1 MCNIFQ
7 KGEIMILGSRKYRVV
22 LPALLVFACLGT
34 VKEAYAEEIRYTT
47 TANLNMRTGVGT
59 HNRILLTIPK
69 GRQITYVASKNG
81 WYQVRYGGRD
91 GYVSSAYV
99 KKTVAAS
106 SSPVSSTPI
115 SGAGQVKTTGA
126 LNFRTGPDKTYARVG
141 TMPKNT
147 TVSYSE
153 IKNGWYLITY
163 NGKTGYASGRYLTV
177 LSQTATEPSSPTPA
191 PPTMI
196 DPPAETTGETV
207 SGKRYFTTTS
217 LNMRTG
223 PSTAY
228 SIVQVL
234 PSGAELTYHGQNG
247 WYHVSYNGK
256 TGYASNR
263 YVRVEEAAPEPST
276 GTVPAPVEE
285 TVEAETPPVKLPEVS
300 EPEVEIPEVTGVL
313 VKTELLYT
321 TTTLNMRTG
330 PGTGNSIL
338 LTLPKGVHLRSEG
351 VENGWH
357 KLTYAGKTGYA
368 SGKYL
373 AAHSAYTVDGTI
385 LVNKGLPLPSGFN
398 PGENPEARAAF
409 NRMNQAAKRQGI
421 RLNLFSG
428 FRSYSYQKSLYNRYV
443 REDGKALAET
453 YSARPGFSEHQ
464 TGLTF
469 DIGGADS
476 SKWTSSKFGATREGI
491 WLVQNAPDY
500 GFILRYPEGKQ
511 HITGYVYEP
520 WHFRY
525 VGVDLA
531 KKVTASGLTLDE
543 YFQEVHPEYK

>member
-1 MCNIFQ
+1 
-7 KGEIMILGSRKYRVV
+7 MIRGSRKYRIV

-59 HNRILLTIPK
+59 RNRILLTIPK
-69 GRQITYVASKNG
+69 GRQITYIASKNG

-99 KKTVAAS
+99 KKTVTS
-106 SSPVSSTPI
+106 SSTPAI
-115 SGAGQVKTTGA
+115 STPVSGAGQVKTTGA
-126 LNFRTGPDKTYARVG
+126 LNFRTGPDKTYTRVG

-153 IKNGWYLITY
+153 IRNGWYLITY
-163 NGKTGYASGRYLTV
+163 NGKTGYASGRYLSV
-177 LSQTATEPSSPTPA
+177 LSQSAAEPSTPTPVVPEA
-191 PPTMI
+191 
-196 DPPAETTGETV
+196 PAETTGDTV
-207 SGKRYFTTTS
+207 SARRYFTTTS

-223 PSTAY
+223 PSTGY

-234 PSGAELTYHGQNG
+234 PAGAELTYHGQSG

-256 TGYASNR
+256 IGYASNR
-263 YVRVEEAAPEPST
+263 FVRVVEETASEPST
-276 GTVPAPVEE
+276 GTESAPVEE
-285 TVEAETPPVKLPEVS
+285 TPPVKIPEVS
-300 EPEVEIPEVTGVL
+300 EPEAETPEVTGIL
-313 VKTELLYT
+313 AKTDLLYT

-330 PGTGNSIL
+330 PGTGNRIL
-338 LTLPKGVHLRSEG
+338 LTLPKGIHLRSEG

-357 KLTYAGKTGYA
+357 KLTYGGKTGFA

-373 AAHSAYTVDGTI
+373 AEHSVYTVDGTI

-398 PGENPEARAAF
+398 PGENPEARTAF
-409 NRMNQAAKRQGI
+409 NRMNQAAKSQGI

-428 FRSYSYQKSLYNRYV
+428 FRSYSYQKSLYDRYV
-443 REDGKALAET
+443 REDGKAIAET

-476 SKWTSSKFGATREGI
+476 SKWTSSKFGATKEGI
-491 WLVQNAPDY
+491 WLAQNAPEY

-531 KKVTASGLTLDE
+531 KKVTARGLTLDE
-543 YFQEVHPEYK
+543 YFREVHPEYK